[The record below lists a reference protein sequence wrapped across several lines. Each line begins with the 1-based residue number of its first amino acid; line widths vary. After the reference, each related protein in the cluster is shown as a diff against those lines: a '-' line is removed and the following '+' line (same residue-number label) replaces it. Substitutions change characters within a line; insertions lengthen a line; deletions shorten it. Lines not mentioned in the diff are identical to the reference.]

1 MVLRDLFQRLFALV
15 LLLVLSPL
23 FIFVAIAIRLET
35 EGSALF
41 LQERVG
47 KDGAIFK
54 LFKFRTMLKKAEEI
68 SVLTAGNT
76 DSRITKVGRFIRELH
91 IDEMLQLVNVLKG
104 DMNLIGPRPTVA
116 KYTEYYPEKW
126 KKVLSVK
133 PGITGFASV
142 TLADYEYNKLKNS
155 KDHELTYIEDILPKK
170 LDAELKYLKYN
181 CIKTDLKIILM
192 TALRIFGIK
201 YKFKFN

>member
-1 MVLRDLFQRLFALV
+1 MALRDLFQRLFALT

-23 FIFVAIAIRLET
+23 LIFVAIAIRLET

-47 KDGAIFK
+47 KGGATFK
-54 LFKFRTMLKKAEEI
+54 LFKFRTMIKKAEEI
-68 SVLTAGNT
+68 SSLTAGNT
-76 DSRITKVGRFIRELH
+76 DSRITKVGKFIRELH
-91 IDEMLQLVNVLKG
+91 IDEMLQLINVLKG
-104 DMNLIGPRPTVA
+104 DMNLIGPRPTVSR
-116 KYTEYYPEKW
+116 YIEYYPEKW

-155 KDHELTYIEDILPKK
+155 NNHEVTYIEEILPKK
-170 LDAELKYLKYN
+170 LDAELKYLRHN
-181 CIKTDLKIILM
+181 CIKTDIKIILM
-192 TALRIFGIK
+192 TALRMFGIK